1 MIFYKIGSTLEE
13 CSQEEALNNIP
24 FVAVLNSLEWN
35 DREDSFDMGIEME
48 MQLSSITATRA
59 EVNYDSLTGSFY
71 LPNRN
76 DPSAPGEGFAFALD
90 EKGIVFVDDGNAA
103 LSIIQRVKKTK
114 KWKLPSL
121 ERFLYDFLEQII
133 HDDAYMLNRYELEL
147 NQLEDKLRETDSQEI
162 ILRLNEI
169 LGSIRDLRMHYEQ
182 LMDLGQELEEN
193 ENSFFSADNLR
204 YFHLF
209 TARIAI
215 LRDTAASV
223 RDYIVQLRD
232 YYESQMGLK
241 QNRIMTLLTVITSI
255 FLPLTLIT
263 GWYGMNFKHMPE
275 LEWPWAYP
283 ALLGVFAVI
292 TIGCIIFF
300 KKKKWM

>member
-1 MIFYKIGSTLEE
+1 MYYKIAERLEE
-13 CSQEEALNNIP
+13 VKPKSFENLGYQYVAVISSQEWVKTNKK
-24 FVAVLNSLEWN
+24 FG
-35 DREDSFDMGIEME
+35 MGIEWDINLDE
-48 MQLSSITATRA
+48 ITDTHA
-59 EVNYDSLTGSFY
+59 EVNIDSLTGTFSI
-71 LPNRN
+71 
-76 DPSAPGEGFAFALD
+76 PSRKNTSGPKHNFAFALD
-90 EKGIVFVDDGNAA
+90 EKGIVFVDDGDAA

>member
-13 CSQEEALNNIP
+13 CSQEEALKNIP

-71 LPNRN
+71 LPNRE
-76 DPSAPGEGFAFALD
+76 DPSQPGYGFAFALD
-90 EKGIVFVDDGNAA
+90 EKGIVFVDDGDAA
-103 LSIIQRVKKTK
+103 LSIIQRVKRTK

-147 NQLEDKLRETDSQEI
+147 NQLEDKLREEDSQEI

-169 LGSIRDLRMHYEQ
+169 LGNIRDLRMHYEQ

-193 ENSFFSADNLR
+193 ENSFFSTDNLR

-232 YYESQMGLK
+232 YYESQMGLR
-241 QNRIMTLLTVITSI
+241 QNRIMTILTVVTSI

-283 ALLGVFAVI
+283 ALLVVFALI
-292 TIGCIIFF
+292 TIGCLIFF